1 MAKVEAVKQ
10 RKFKFRQSPTE
21 HLPKLPVRC
30 IVSAPSS
37 GGKSNLVVQL
47 ITNQAF
53 YRGCF
58 DRIYYFSASADLDS
72 GLLPV
77 KRYCED
83 ELEMD
88 PKENPCLRNT
98 WDEGFIAEA
107 IENQRRIVTR
117 LKAEKSRD
125 PLPQLLL
132 VCDDFADSP
141 KVVRGGILDTLFVRG
156 RHMGISVL
164 VLSQKYRLISPVV
177 RVNCTAL
184 FVFRLR
190 NYSDLQAIVEENSA
204 LADAKTIRG
213 LYDRATSRPY
223 GFLFIDL
230 LSTEL
235 AETFYAS
242 FEARLVPRN
251 SSSSQ
256 DPP

>member
-30 IVSAPSS
+30 IVAAPSS

-125 PLPQLLL
+125 PCRSYSSCAMISLIRPRS
-132 VCDDFADSP
+132 FAAESSTHSSC
-141 KVVRGGILDTLFVRG
+141 VGGIW
-156 RHMGISVL
+156 
-164 VLSQKYRLISPVV
+164 
-177 RVNCTAL
+177 
-184 FVFRLR
+184 
-190 NYSDLQAIVEENSA
+190 E
-204 LADAKTIRG
+204 
-213 LYDRATSRPY
+213 
-223 GFLFIDL
+223 
-230 LSTEL
+230 
-235 AETFYAS
+235 
-242 FEARLVPRN
+242 
-251 SSSSQ
+251 
-256 DPP
+256 

>member
-1 MAKVEAVKQ
+1 MVAVEAVKGK
-10 RKFKFRQSPTE
+10 KFKFRKSPTP

-30 IVSAPSS
+30 IVAAPSS

-47 ITNQAF
+47 ITHPQF

-72 GLLPV
+72 GLESV
-77 KRYCED
+77 KRYAAE

-88 PKENPCLRNT
+88 PKENPALRNT
-98 WDEGFIAEA
+98 WDEEFIASV
-107 IENQRRIVTR
+107 IEDQRKIVTR
-117 LKAEKSRD
+117 LKAEKTKHA
-125 PLPQLLL
+125 LPQLLL

-141 KVVRGGILDTLFVRG
+141 KVVRGGILDSLFIRG

-190 NYSDLQAIVEENSA
+190 NNGDVQAIIEENSA
-204 LADAKTIRG
+204 LADPKTIRA
-213 LYDRATSRPY
+213 LYDLATSQPY

-230 LSTEL
+230 LATSLKES
-235 AETFYAS
+235 FYRS
-242 FEARLVPRN
+242 FEARLVPNNN
-251 SSSSQ
+251 S
-256 DPP
+256 